1 MRDESTGKGKVYM
14 TFLQHGTEH
23 VAQTDTQQT
32 KVPGEQCTVLHHW
45 VKECVLLREPHC
57 SLYN

>member
-1 MRDESTGKGKVYM
+1 MGKGKVHM

-32 KVPGEQCTVLHHW
+32 KVPGERCTVLHHW